1 MRLKDNKIIILLIF
15 LTSSILIF
23 GFNYLYGNNRKPSPY
38 FMSDKF
44 IAFESNNN
52 NHSLDF
58 LNMNENISVVAE
70 IKNSKDVAIYDP
82 VMKYY
87 MGSTKIINPAL
98 FRYFSKEDY
107 QNKNNVS
114 ILIYPVIDFVE
125 GKISEYDKKEVED
138 NYHTEI
144 INMFDV
150 QSYIAN
156 DGKVDVVR
164 NLFTIKPENIS
175 TLYIDSS
182 DGKSLKSVAESLE
195 KIGYKRKEIKMY
207 DKLTLR
213 DLIKT
218 YPEYKVYAQFITNS
232 TVMAVAMYA
241 ISLWMF
247 LNKYKKFV
255 IISAN
260 FGAKLKDIM
269 KMFIEKALGYSFI
282 TCAISTALTYG
293 YLAII
298 NENEIAIYLI
308 LQLQIILIILTVILS
323 ALRAKLSYNEFE
335 KEVLYDK
342 R

>member
-1 MRLKDNKIIILLIF
+1 
-15 LTSSILIF
+15 
-23 GFNYLYGNNRKPSPY
+23 
-38 FMSDKF
+38 
-44 IAFESNNN
+44 
-52 NHSLDF
+52 
-58 LNMNENISVVAE
+58 
-70 IKNSKDVAIYDP
+70 
-82 VMKYY
+82 
-87 MGSTKIINPAL
+87 
-98 FRYFSKEDY
+98 
-107 QNKNNVS
+107 
-114 ILIYPVIDFVE
+114 
-125 GKISEYDKKEVED
+125 
-138 NYHTEI
+138 
-144 INMFDV
+144 MFDV

-175 TLYIDSS
+175 TLYIDSR
-182 DGKSLKSVAESLE
+182 DDKSLKSIADSLK

-213 DLIKT
+213 DLIRS

-232 TVMAVAMYA
+232 TVIAVAMYA

-269 KMFIEKALGYSFI
+269 NIGYSFI
-282 TCAISTALTYG
+282 ICAISTALTYG
-293 YLAII
+293 YLTII
-298 NENEIAIYLI
+298 NENKITIYLI

-323 ALRAKLSYNEFE
+323 ALRVKLSYDEFE

>member
-1 MRLKDNKIIILLIF
+1 MV
-15 LTSSILIF
+15 
-23 GFNYLYGNNRKPSPY
+23 Y
-38 FMSDKF
+38 
-44 IAFESNNN
+44 
-52 NHSLDF
+52 
-58 LNMNENISVVAE
+58 
-70 IKNSKDVAIYDP
+70 
-82 VMKYY
+82 
-87 MGSTKIINPAL
+87 
-98 FRYFSKEDY
+98 
-107 QNKNNVS
+107 
-114 ILIYPVIDFVE
+114 FVE
-125 GKISEYDKKEVED
+125 GKISGYDKKEIED
-138 NYHTEI
+138 KYHTEI

-156 DGKVDVVR
+156 DGKVEVVR

-182 DGKSLKSVAESLE
+182 YDKLLKSIAESLE
-195 KIGYKRKEIKMY
+195 KIGYNRKEIKMY

-213 DLIKT
+213 DLIRS

-241 ISLWMF
+241 IALWMF

-255 IISAN
+255 IVSAN
-260 FGAKLKDIM
+260 FGAKRKDIM

-298 NENEIAIYLI
+298 NKNNITIYLI

-323 ALRAKLSYNEFE
+323 TLRVKLSYNEFE